1 MNQWVKP
8 AQEPELPGLREL
20 LRAMHQRIELIILL
34 FFCAFCFISWLEY
47 DCRPMLLLGQ
57 RQ

>member
-8 AQEPELPGLREL
+8 AQEPVLPGLREL

-34 FFCAFCFISWLEY
+34 FFARF
-47 DCRPMLLLGQ
+47 DLLNHGNMVGFY
-57 RQ
+57 